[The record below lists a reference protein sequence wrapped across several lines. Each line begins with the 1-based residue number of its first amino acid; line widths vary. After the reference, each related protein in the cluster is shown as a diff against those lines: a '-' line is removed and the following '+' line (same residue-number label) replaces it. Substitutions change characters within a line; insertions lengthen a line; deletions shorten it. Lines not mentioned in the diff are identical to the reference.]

1 MEFSYQG
8 LGGKLQSNQR
18 WLGGTVRRAYQQGLV
33 STLGIMRTA
42 SWHGRWSRRRAP
54 LPRARSQARN
64 GGVTAGAAVD
74 LDAGANVPVEGMQH
88 SIALPPVSVEV
99 RRSQPPAQSTRAVQH
114 GKKKRARIKPSFD
127 DSWAHPRSRQRETL
141 CVFATSR
148 LLQSASLR
156 AYTIGKMTGQADHL
170 DDVGN
175 SIRCASGSPALAK
188 SVWIAV
194 TEFMAAQGCIGA
206 PTTAEHPTLWR
217 SGRQECEDYC

>member
-1 MEFSYQG
+1 
-8 LGGKLQSNQR
+8 
-18 WLGGTVRRAYQQGLV
+18 
-33 STLGIMRTA
+33 MRTA
-42 SWHGRWSRRRAP
+42 SWHRRWSRRRAI

-99 RRSQPPAQSTRAVQH
+99 RRSQPPAQRTMAVRMGKRRGRGSSHHLMIAGHTRAA
-114 GKKKRARIKPSFD
+114 GNGR
-127 DSWAHPRSRQRETL
+127 TL

-156 AYTIGKMTGQADHL
+156 AYTIGQMTGQADHL

-175 SIRCASGSPALAK
+175 SIRCVSGSPALAK
-188 SVWIAV
+188 SVWTAV
-194 TEFMAAQGCIGA
+194 TAFMAAQGCIGA
-206 PTTAEHPTLWR
+206 STTAEHPTFWR